1 MSQARALGAVDVLP
15 KAVQPGVLFEMLLKL
30 GLVSERRTSDRPVDD
45 TSEQQTSETSVQAL
59 VSRILEH
66 QHLKLR
72 SDILQSQRDFARQV
86 VTEVLNSRT
95 HEESGAVDTEHRPQP
110 ANQPRSL
117 IRIGLVVA
125 PLVVLFVLYLQ
136 TSSELDAALART
148 AVAEQRLLSAQ
159 STGTDLRTAVDT
171 ERFEA
176 RVRHVEFLGA
186 MQWALNQGSQVGYGE
201 LAYNEARTD
210 LVRELLTN
218 LAFVGFTGTVRLES
232 HLGEFCLVT
241 DTSGSYILANAQQP
255 VEACTLIGHPLDDS
269 SFVSDRQT
277 IGFANFLTG
286 SA

>member
-1 MSQARALGAVDVLP
+1 
-15 KAVQPGVLFEMLLKL
+15 
-30 GLVSERRTSDRPVDD
+30 
-45 TSEQQTSETSVQAL
+45 
-59 VSRILEH
+59 
-66 QHLKLR
+66 
-72 SDILQSQRDFARQV
+72 
-86 VTEVLNSRT
+86 
-95 HEESGAVDTEHRPQP
+95 
-110 ANQPRSL
+110 
-117 IRIGLVVA
+117 
-125 PLVVLFVLYLQ
+125 
-136 TSSELDAALART
+136 
-148 AVAEQRLLSAQ
+148 
-159 STGTDLRTAVDT
+159 VDT

-255 VEACTLIGHPLDDS
+255 VEACALIGHPLDDS

-286 SA
+286 SALLNGTGIEVELVAHDRLGSSRLHRFEPTIRSAGEWNRIARLNNRIEYSLIASRR